1 MSMVFKLNRSFE
13 RFSIPFKWLNC
24 RFEQSL
30 NVPFDTS
37 KFAMTIAKDVRHHL
51 KNKPYLLEALE
62 KGIVNLSEL
71 SRQIQTELKIQDT
84 SAIKAA
90 LRRYSEE
97 LQKHKQKREEKVLHL
112 LKRSSIAVF
121 DRKSVM
127 ITAKELDTKTGMK
140 VDLLDKFV
148 YLLDRSDLPERITT
162 LVKHENCTM
171 IVIHSPE
178 ELEATPGVVA
188 FLATLLA
195 EQNIN
200 IVEFISCWTETIMV
214 VEKKDSLKTY
224 EVISNIIG

>member
-1 MSMVFKLNRSFE
+1 MYHLIHSVANMTVA
-13 RFSIPFKWLNC
+13 
-24 RFEQSL
+24 Q
-30 NVPFDTS
+30 NV
-37 KFAMTIAKDVRHHL
+37 RNHL

-71 SRQIQTELKIQDT
+71 SRQIQKEISTEDT
-84 SAIKAA
+84 SAVKAA

-112 LKRSSIAVF
+112 LKRSSIAIY

-127 ITAKELDTKTGMK
+127 ITAQEIANKTGMK
-140 VDLLDKFV
+140 VDLLGKFV
-148 YLLDRSDLPERITT
+148 YLLDRNELPDRINA

-178 ELEATPGVVA
+178 ELENTPGVVA

-195 EQNIN
+195 EQNVN

-224 EVISNIIG
+224 EVLSNMVG

>member
-1 MSMVFKLNRSFE
+1 MYHLIHSQNNMTVA
-13 RFSIPFKWLNC
+13 
-24 RFEQSL
+24 Q
-30 NVPFDTS
+30 NVRT
-37 KFAMTIAKDVRHHL
+37 HL
-51 KNKPYLLEALE
+51 RNKPYLLEALE

-71 SRQIQTELKIQDT
+71 SRQIQTELKTDDT

-97 LQKHKQKREEKVLHL
+97 LQKHTQKREEKVLQL
-112 LKRSSIAVF
+112 LKRSNIAVY
-121 DRKSVM
+121 DRKAVM
-127 ITAKELDTKTGMK
+127 ITSKELQSKTGMK

-148 YLLDRSDLPERITT
+148 YLLDRSEMPERIST

-171 IVIHSPE
+171 IVVHSPE
-178 ELEATPGVVA
+178 ELENTPGVVA

-195 EQNIN
+195 EQNVN

-224 EVISNIIG
+224 EVLSNLVG